1 MISLCLIGIGSG
13 NPEHMTLAA
22 IRALN
27 TADLVLIPRKG
38 EEKAELARLRRTI
51 CAAVLTNR
59 QTRIV
64 EFDVPARDVSASYM
78 AGVETW
84 HDDVAVA
91 WSTAIST
98 HLPHGGRAAL
108 LIWGDPSLY
117 DSSLRIA
124 RRLDPA
130 PALEVIPGITAIQS
144 LCASHA
150 LPLNEIGEPFMVT
163 TGRQLRDNGWPAGAD
178 TVVVMLDGGTAFDAL
193 DPDGLHIWW
202 GAYVGMPEE
211 ILISGPLT
219 DTAAR
224 IAAARKE
231 ARARHGWI
239 MHTYILKRTTPASRQ
254 SVQAP

>member
-1 MISLCLIGIGSG
+1 MISLSLIGIGSG

-22 IRALN
+22 VRALN
-27 TADLVLIPRKG
+27 AVDLVLIPRKG
-38 EEKAELARLRRTI
+38 EEKAELARLRQAI
-51 CAAVLTNR
+51 CTDVLTNR

-64 EFDVPARDVSASYM
+64 EFDMPARNASASYM
-78 AGVETW
+78 ASVETW

-91 WSTAIST
+91 WSTAIGR
-98 HLPHGGRAAL
+98 HLPQGGRAAL

-130 PALEVIPGITAIQS
+130 PIIEVVPGVTVIQA

-163 TGRQLRDNGWPAGAD
+163 TGRQLLDNGWPAGAD
-178 TVVVMLDGGTAFDAL
+178 TLVVMLDGGTAFETLA
-193 DPDGLHIWW
+193 PEGIHIWW

-211 ILISGPLT
+211 ILISGPLA

-224 IAAARKE
+224 ITAARQQ
-231 ARARHGWI
+231 ARQRHGWI
-239 MHTYILKRTTPASRQ
+239 MHTYILKRAAPAPRK
-254 SVQAP
+254 SV